1 MMFRLFFLAELGVAC
16 EFNPLAARCGGED
29 CALTGGLSVDGK
41 TNNFS
46 FRFRAKL
53 PCAVLSAYDYV
64 LSSDLNNRM

>member
-1 MMFRLFFLAELGVAC
+1 MMFRFFKAELGVVC
-16 EFNPLAARCGGED
+16 EFNPLAACCGGED
-29 CALTGGLSVDGK
+29 CALTGGLSVDGNPK
-41 TNNFS
+41 NFR